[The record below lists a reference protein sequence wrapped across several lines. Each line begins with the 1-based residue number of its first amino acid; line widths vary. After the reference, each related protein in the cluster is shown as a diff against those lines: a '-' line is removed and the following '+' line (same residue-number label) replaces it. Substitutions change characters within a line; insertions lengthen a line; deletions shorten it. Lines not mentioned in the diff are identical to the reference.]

1 MDAVLATHSE
11 TCAFAMRDVEL
22 FAGGDGGGCDLE
34 LISTP
39 FSASTRFTFDH
50 HQGDVNVLE
59 GWLRNKTRDPANRH
73 SALTPFAC
81 ARRFR
86 EAHSDSPMS
95 TSGVTPPGWHAV
107 TPRIVVDDAS
117 ALVAFVC
124 DVFGAEGKY
133 DPASPTIVTIGDSK
147 IMISVARA
155 RRPNAAFLYVYVG
168 DADSIYRR
176 ALERGAASIE
186 APFDTPYG
194 DLRCMVEDRWGNTFN
209 ARRCDP

>member
-22 FAGGDGGGCDLE
+22 FAGGDGRGMRPGID
-34 LISTP
+34 
-39 FSASTRFTFDH
+39 FD
-50 HQGDVNVLE
+50 
-59 GWLRNKTRDPANRH
+59 A
-73 SALTPFAC
+73 
-81 ARRFR
+81 
-86 EAHSDSPMS
+86 
-95 TSGVTPPGWHAV
+95 
-107 TPRIVVDDAS
+107 
-117 ALVAFVC
+117 
-124 DVFGAEGKY
+124 VFG
-133 DPASPTIVTIGDSK
+133 INSK
-147 IMISVARA
+147 IMISDAGA

-176 ALERGAASIE
+176 MLERGAASIE